1 MTYKDLPASIRNQ
14 VEELEI
20 SIDNKTQCLDTL
32 YALFP
37 GKETVI
43 TMLVEKYAEQQQKE
57 LATEEALRKAGYNV
71 AELRVAYWNA

>member
-37 GKETVI
+37 DKETVI
-43 TMLVEKYAEQQQKE
+43 TVLVEKYAEQRQKE

>member
-37 GKETVI
+37 DKETVI
-43 TMLVEKYAEQQQKE
+43 TMLVESTPNSGKKNCY
-57 LATEEALRKAGYNV
+57 
-71 AELRVAYWNA
+71 